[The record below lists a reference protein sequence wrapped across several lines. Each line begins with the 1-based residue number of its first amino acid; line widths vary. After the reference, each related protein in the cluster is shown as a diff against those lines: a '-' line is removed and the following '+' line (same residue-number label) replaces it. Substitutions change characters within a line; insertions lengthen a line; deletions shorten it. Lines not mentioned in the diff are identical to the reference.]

1 MALLDA
7 INAARPAVSKS
18 MCGVRRVLSELSGAD
33 AADLRSA
40 LSNPVIESS
49 AIAKG
54 VAVALGARLA
64 ASSVARHRKGECS
77 CQ

>member
-7 INAARPAVSKS
+7 INAARPTVSKS
-18 MCGVRRVLSELSGAD
+18 ICGVRRVLAEMSQAD
-33 AADLRSA
+33 AADFKSA
-40 LSNPVIESS
+40 LQNPVIESS

-54 VAVALGARLA
+54 VSVALGAKISA
-64 ASSVARHRKGECS
+64 ASVARHRKGECS

>member
-7 INAARPAVSKS
+7 INAARPTVSKS
-18 MCGVRRVLSELSGAD
+18 ICGVRRVLSELSGAD
-33 AADLRSA
+33 AADLKSA
-40 LSNPVIESS
+40 LQNPVIESS

-54 VAVALGARLA
+54 VAAALGAKIS
-64 ASSVARHRKGECS
+64 ASSVGRHRKGECT